1 MAARTSLDDFD
12 VRIAP
17 ARPTRKPHHVLNN
30 SRIPFT
36 YGELLCIDVLFCL
49 SHVNGFPVVSSG

>member
-1 MAARTSLDDFD
+1 MDDFD